1 MRILIALTGHE
12 IDHDIVAAVAQTYD
26 PERDEIVAL
35 HVAHPREARATY
47 ERVESTDTAARGA
60 DLSAMS
66 SDRAP
71 AGPTE
76 GAEQAV
82 ERLNA
87 EFADHVKLIGG
98 QTLAAFTVER
108 DLVLNDDAAQ
118 AIIDAVGEHSID
130 AITMGT
136 RSKRSR
142 LASAL
147 LGSEAEKVIREVTV
161 PVTVVKEGTLAPT
174 NA

>member
-12 IDHDIVAAVAQTYD
+12 IDDDIAAAVAQTYD
-26 PERDEIVAL
+26 ANRDQIVAI

-66 SDRAP
+66 SDRAIS
-71 AGPTE
+71 GPTE

-87 EFADHVKLIGG
+87 EFSDHVKLLSG
-98 QTLAAFTVER
+98 QFLSAFTVDQ
-108 DLVLNDDAAQ
+108 DLLLNADAAA
-118 AIIDAVGEHSID
+118 AIIDAVGGHSID

-136 RSKRSR
+136 RSTRSR

-161 PVTVVKEGTLAPT
+161 PVTIVKEGTVAP
-174 NA
+174 ASG

>member
-12 IDHDIVAAVAQTYD
+12 IDNDIAATAAQMFDPSRDQIVAVH
-26 PERDEIVAL
+26 I
-35 HVAHPREARATY
+35 AHPREARATY

-66 SDRAP
+66 SDRAI
-71 AGPTE
+71 AGPAE

-82 ERLNA
+82 ERLGA
-87 EFADHVKLIGG
+87 EFRDHVKLV
-98 QTLAAFTVER
+98 TTKFLSDFTVEQ
-108 DLVLNDDAAQ
+108 DLVIDDDAADG
-118 AIIDAVGEHSID
+118 IINAVGQHSID

-147 LGSEAEKVIREVTV
+147 LGSEAEKVIRNVSV
-161 PVTVVKEGTLAPT
+161 PVTIVKEGTAT
-174 NA
+174 GASS

>member
-12 IDHDIVAAVAQTYD
+12 IDDDIAATAAQMFD
-26 PERDEIVAL
+26 AERDQLVAI

-47 ERVESTDTAARGA
+47 DHVESTDTAARGA
-60 DLSAMS
+60 DLTAMS
-66 SDRAP
+66 GDRAP

-82 ERLNA
+82 ERLGA
-87 EFADHVKLIGG
+87 EFRDHVKLLTSKFLSG
-98 QTLAAFTVER
+98 FTIEQ
-108 DLVLNDDAAQ
+108 DLVINDDPAD
-118 AIIDAVGEHSID
+118 AIVDAVGQHSID

-147 LGSEAEKVIREVTV
+147 LGSEAEKVIRRASV
-161 PVTVVKEGTLAPT
+161 PVTIVKEGSAATAA
-174 NA
+174 N

>member
-12 IDHDIVAAVAQTYD
+12 IDDDIAATAAQMFDAGRDQIVAV
-26 PERDEIVAL
+26 

-66 SDRAP
+66 SDRP
-71 AGPTE
+71 LAGPTE

-82 ERLNA
+82 ERLGA
-87 EFADHVKLIGG
+87 EFRDHLNSITTKHLSGFTIEQDLII
-98 QTLAAFTVER
+98 
-108 DLVLNDDAAQ
+108 NDDPAD
-118 AIIDAVGEHSID
+118 AIIEAVGTHSID
-130 AITMGT
+130 AIAMGT

-147 LGSEAEKVIREVTV
+147 LGSEAEKVIRHVSV
-161 PVTVVKEGTLAPT
+161 PVTIVKEGTA
-174 NA
+174 AASG

>member
-1 MRILIALTGHE
+1 MRILIALTGDE
-12 IDHDIVAAVAQTYD
+12 IDDDIAATAARMLDPQRDQIVA
-26 PERDEIVAL
+26 I

-47 ERVESTDTAARGA
+47 GHVEATDTAARGA

-82 ERLNA
+82 ERLVA
-87 EFADHVKLIGG
+87 ELRDHVKLLSSKHLSG
-98 QTLAAFTVER
+98 FSVEQ
-108 DLVLNDDAAQ
+108 DLVINDDAAD
-118 AIIDAVGEHSID
+118 AIVAAVDQHSID

-142 LASAL
+142 LASAI
-147 LGSEAEKVIREVTV
+147 LGSEAEKVIRQASV
-161 PVTVVKEGTLAPT
+161 PVTIVKEGSAPT
-174 NA
+174 ASD